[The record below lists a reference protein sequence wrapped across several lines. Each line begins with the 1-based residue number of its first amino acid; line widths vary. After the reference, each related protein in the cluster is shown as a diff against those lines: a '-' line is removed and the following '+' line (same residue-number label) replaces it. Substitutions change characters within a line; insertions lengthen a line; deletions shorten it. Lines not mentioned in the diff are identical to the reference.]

1 MADITIYKDASVT
14 VEVLDGVPP
23 ADQSAAIAAL
33 QAQVDALTAKIVAA
47 RAAAQASKDADA
59 LTVEGQAVLDAL
71 V

>member
-14 VEVLDGVPP
+14 VEVIDGVPP